1 MANAGYLV
9 ALMVTVTV
17 LAMLLLAAHRA
28 ASRIKK
34 RRENIPAVAT
44 VRFGAEEEPDLPFD
58 EETSSDAS
66 PEERLVREILG
77 EPHQERE
84 RSN

>member
-9 ALMVTVTV
+9 ALIVTASV
-17 LAMLLLAAHRA
+17 LLMLLFAAHRA
-28 ASRIKK
+28 ASRIQK
-34 RRENIPAVAT
+34 RRGNIPAVAT

-58 EETSSDAS
+58 EEAQSNVS
-66 PEERLVREILG
+66 PEGRFVREIMG
-77 EPHQERE
+77 EPHPERE